1 MNCRQLW
8 RQAKDPKFAQKVQK
22 IFNVDR
28 EEFVAWLRG
37 KPKQVAVPPPPPPN
51 RATKTFIATVPSRD
65 VVVLP
70 AAMFST
76 PRDHYFKPK

>member
-1 MNCRQLW
+1 M
-8 RQAKDPKFAQKVQK
+8 VQK

-37 KPKQVAVPPPPPPN
+37 KPKQVVVPPPPARP
-51 RATKTFIATVPSRD
+51 TKTFILTVPSRD

-70 AAMFST
+70 AAIFSNV
-76 PRDHYFKPK
+76 RSK